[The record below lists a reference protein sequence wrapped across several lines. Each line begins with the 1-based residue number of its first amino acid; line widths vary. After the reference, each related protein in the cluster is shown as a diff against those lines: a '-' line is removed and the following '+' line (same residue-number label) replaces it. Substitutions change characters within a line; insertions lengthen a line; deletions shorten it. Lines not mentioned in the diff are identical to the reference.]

1 MYVKS
6 ISVAVLDYQDCLTS
20 AVFGLTEVFTLANRV
35 LREQGMAIEFT
46 STHIK
51 ESALAAVL
59 QADSEIEQ
67 YQVVII
73 PPSID
78 SQYYLAPAAD
88 TLLWLQR
95 QYQQGS
101 IMACACAGAFMLASA
116 GITDHRP
123 ITTHWGLAD
132 LFTRHYPHT
141 PVQAEKIII
150 NHGDI
155 ISAGGM
161 MAWLDL
167 AFEVVAIHSQM
178 SVVRQLGK
186 LLVVDTGSR
195 EQRYYAQFTPRFD
208 HGDSQMVLLQRYI
221 QKNIHQPLSLSVLA
235 DLAALTQRTLIRR
248 FNKATTLNPTEYIQ
262 RVRIQ
267 KTCEWL
273 ESSTQSFEWIAQQVG
288 YEDAGACRKI
298 FIRVM
303 GLSPSEFRRRFSNK
317 SDSR

>member
-1 MYVKS
+1 MNVKP
-6 ISVAVLDYQDCLTS
+6 ISVAVLDYQGCLTS

-46 STHIK
+46 STPIK
-51 ESALAAVL
+51 ESVLAALL

-101 IMACACAGAFMLASA
+101 IMTCACAGVFMLASA

-195 EQRYYAQFTPRFD
+195 EQRYYAQFTPRLD
-208 HGDSQMVLLQRYI
+208 HGDELIVLLQRHI
-221 QKNIHQPLSLSVLA
+221 QKHIGQPLSLTLLA